1 MKLYYASGACSM
13 AVHVVLEELGLDYE
27 AQKIELSK
35 GEHKQPAYL
44 KINPRGEVAAM
55 EIEGENCSENAAMII
70 YLNDKN
76 NGKMIP
82 KDGMPR
88 MKAMQWLMFVNSG
101 LHGAYSKFMFIK
113 RNDESNKAL
122 LDAAQKNVQSKW
134 DEIERHL
141 NETGQKFLAGNEV
154 TAADIYATVVANW
167 SFINEMPK
175 FGPKTKELLKAVSS
189 RPTYQKVMEKEQVE
203 YKAAA

>member
-13 AVHVVLEELGLDYE
+13 AVHVVLEELGVEYE

-35 GEHKQPAYL
+35 GEHKQPEYL

-55 EIEGENCSENAAMII
+55 EIDGENCSENAAMII

-76 NGKMIP
+76 GYKMLP

-88 MKAMQWLMFVNSG
+88 LKAMQWLMFVNTS
-101 LHGAYSKFMFIK
+101 LHGAYSKFMMIK
-113 RNDESNKAL
+113 RNDPENKKL
-122 LDAAQKNVQSKW
+122 LDVAMQNIQKQW

-141 NETGQKFLAGNEV
+141 NETGNKFLAGNDV
-154 TAADIYATVVANW
+154 TAGDIYTTVVANW
-167 SFINEMPK
+167 GFIGQMPK
-175 FGPKTKELLKAVSS
+175 FGPKTMDLLNAVSC
-189 RPTYQKVMEKEQVE
+189 RPSYQIVLAAEDVE
-203 YKAAA
+203 FKAAA